1 MNIKKPKLAKKPKLV
16 KKPKPAKNPTTKT
29 SSTKKITKK
38 ITAKLPD
45 DYQIYNSI
53 PDTTNILSTLV
64 SSITNDVLFQKHV
77 NVLHT
82 SENPS
87 EQKKAQMIKNTIS
100 NIRVFNTKVKPLFLA
115 KDIGI
120 LLGISHIKYLVRKFE
135 DEEMVVGYI
144 TTPNNKTKKV
154 IFLTRHGI
162 YRCFYASRSPLAKL
176 FRKFIG
182 NLLDHMITHETELL
196 RKISAVFKVENPE
209 LIEQGIIDLNNK
221 LVEYEIKYVEEQKR
235 AQLLETQCVEEQKK
249 RQELEVENTEI
260 DIINSYNMMHIEQLK
275 QDKIKYA
282 NRIKTI
288 QNSVLP
294 DDDDNS
300 IDLLEIK
307 MIKEKYMKPTYIYV
321 LHPTYFKKIL
331 LNKQKELTPAT
342 ETSEP
347 QTLQDFENSLTTPPT
362 TPPTTPQPTN
372 ELIQEMLDDMTLY
385 QRNFENI
392 FSDNINPENP
402 TIKIEKDEILHFYI
416 NFSRNIAKKDKLIH
430 IDTQWMANRKHFNNT
445 LKSLTEN
452 CTTIALNKLTLYKT
466 SIEEIGDVIREEF
479 VSL

>member
-1 MNIKKPKLAKKPKLV
+1 MDKKKPKLAKKPKLV
-16 KKPKPAKNPTTKT
+16 NNPTTKT

-38 ITAKLPD
+38 ITKKNTKKITKKITAKLPD
-45 DYQIYNSI
+45 DYQVYNSI

-100 NIRVFNTKVKPLFLA
+100 NIRVFNTKVTPLFLA

-120 LLGISHIKYLVRKFE
+120 LLGISHIKYLIRKFE

-235 AQLLETQCVEEQKK
+235 AQLLETQCGEEQKK
-249 RQELEVENTEI
+249 RQELEAENTEI

-294 DDDDNS
+294 DDDDIP

-307 MIKEKYMKPTYIYV
+307 MIKEKYMKPTYIYI

-342 ETSEP
+342 ETSET
-347 QTLQDFENSLTTPPT
+347 QTLQDFENSLTTTPT
-362 TPPTTPQPTN
+362 TTQPTN

-392 FSDNINPENP
+392 FSDNISPS
-402 TIKIEKDEILHFYI
+402 TY
-416 NFSRNIAKKDKLIH
+416 
-430 IDTQWMANRKHFNNT
+430 W
-445 LKSLTEN
+445 KS
-452 CTTIALNKLTLYKT
+452 K
-466 SIEEIGDVIREEF
+466 
-479 VSL
+479 